1 MLALIMVFSLL
12 AGCDNTKTTAETT
25 EAVTTEA
32 ASTTDTAAQDTTAQQ
47 TAGATGDVDYN
58 EAFTLRVATGGSNQ
72 VFEAAAKIYNEIYPN
87 ATLVNVESPWGNG
100 GQDARNKQLIML
112 SSGETLDIG
121 KVVWSK
127 EFYLEGITM
136 DLTDFV
142 KSLDIYPN
150 YTAGQLERIMLGDTI
165 TAITTNN
172 NCDFLWYNKT
182 LCDKLGVEVPTTIEE
197 LEAIGKKLTDAK
209 LTTDSGLPVYLTTFE
224 NGNWCTD
231 YWLWTLGGKQTNEDF
246 TQCLINSSESIA
258 AYEEMQSY
266 ILNGW
271 APKVDGTG
279 DQAWLNGQV
288 MFYVQGDW
296 IAKSTNEAGLDYGC
310 TVLPKGKDGTNCAS
324 IGGAEWVVF
333 NQTKY
338 PQQSLDFL
346 KVLVSAE
353 MHMAYPSV
361 SDVSYYTNA
370 DKIALW
376 DADGITLAKQ
386 TTGLQLA
393 SGTKYN
399 FLEAP
404 YAYPDAYTI
413 YNEALQKILT
423 GLMDPTEVM
432 NEAQAEIQTG
442 LDAFYANVGK

>member
-1 MLALIMVFSLL
+1 MQKAKKMLSLMLVLIMGLSLL
-12 AGCDNTKTTAETT
+12 VGCSSRTAETPTDPALT
-25 EAVTTEA
+25 EPATTEQMTE
-32 ASTTDTAAQDTTAQQ
+32 SLP
-47 TAGATGDVDYN
+47 GEIDYN
-58 EAFTLRVATGGSNQ
+58 EEFTLYVATGGSNM
-72 VFEAAAKIYNEIYPN
+72 VFDAAAEIYNAIYPN
-87 ATLVNVESPWGNG
+87 ATLVNVQSPWGNG

-112 SSGETLDIG
+112 SSGESLDIG

-142 KSLDIYPN
+142 KGLDIYPN
-150 YTAGQLERIMLGDTI
+150 YTEGQLERIMLGDAI

-182 LCDKLGVEVPTTIEE
+182 LCDKLGVEVPTTIDE
-197 LEAIGKKLTDAK
+197 LDEIGEKLASAN
-209 LTTDSGLPVYLTTFE
+209 LTTDNGLPVYLTSFE

-231 YWLWTLGGKQTNEDF
+231 YWLWTLGGAQTNEDN

-258 AYEEMQSY
+258 AYEKMQGY
-266 ILNGW
+266 ILDGL

-296 IAKSTNEAGLDYGC
+296 IAKSTNESGIDYGC

-324 IGGAEWVVF
+324 IGGADWVVF
-333 NQTKY
+333 KQSKY

-353 MHMAYPSV
+353 MHMAYSSV
-361 SDVSYYTNA
+361 SDVSYYTNP

-386 TTGLQLA
+386 TTGQQLV

-404 YAYPDAYTI
+404 YAYTDAYTI

-423 GLMDPTEVM
+423 GMMDPTEVM
-432 NEAQAEIQTG
+432 NEAQAEIQAG
-442 LDAFYANVGK
+442 LDAFFESRG